1 MAMRFFDVT
10 DVDFEYLRF
19 ILKHY
24 GLDVNKLLYH
34 NEYYSMID
42 INDISHGYDG
52 INLTTIELSKK
63 YLILDDTFT
72 FFDSLYSTFKH
83 FKEVHKDDVK
93 LFPTMMCKFNK
104 HFGDYYTVEDVY
116 SLFSSRFD
124 IFEMIDSFRNDIRL
138 ENVVSFDKY
147 ERTFR
152 VYIKLD
158 GDDLSLFN
166 TYTVQ
171 ISLEDFSD
179 VRNKINIFNSVLS
192 GYYLETRLKDIEKYF
207 NKCVIGTVIIGD

>member
-10 DVDFEYLRF
+10 DVDSEYLGF

-24 GLDVNKLLYH
+24 GLDVDKLLYQ
-34 NEYYSMID
+34 NEYYSMDD
-42 INDISHGYDG
+42 INDMGCGLDG
-52 INLTTIELSKK
+52 VSLKTIELNRK
-63 YLILDDTFT
+63 YLILNDTFT
-72 FFDSLYSTFKH
+72 FFDSLYGTFKH
-83 FKEVHKDDVK
+83 FKEVSRDDVK
-93 LFPTMMCKFNK
+93 LFPTMLCKFDK
-104 HFGDYYTVEDVY
+104 HFGDYYTVCDVY
-116 SLFSSRFD
+116 SLFNSRFG
-124 IFEMIDSFRNDIRL
+124 IFKMIDNFKNDVRL

-166 TYTVQ
+166 TYTN
-171 ISLEDFSD
+171 ISLEDFSV
-179 VRNKINIFNSVLS
+179 VRNKINTFNSVLS
-192 GYYLETRLKDIEKYF
+192 GYYLEERLKDIEDYL

>member
-10 DVDFEYLRF
+10 DVDSEYLGF

-24 GLDVNKLLYH
+24 GLDVDKLLYQ
-34 NEYYSMID
+34 NEYYSMDD
-42 INDISHGYDG
+42 INDMGCGLDG
-52 INLTTIELSKK
+52 VSLKTIELNRK
-63 YLILDDTFT
+63 YLILNDTFT
-72 FFDSLYSTFKH
+72 FFDSLYGTFKH
-83 FKEVHKDDVK
+83 FKEVSRDDVK
-93 LFPTMMCKFNK
+93 LFPTMLCKFDK
-104 HFGDYYTVEDVY
+104 HFGDYYTVCDVY
-116 SLFSSRFD
+116 SLFNSRFG
-124 IFEMIDSFRNDIRL
+124 IFKMIDNFKNDVRL

-166 TYTVQ
+166 IYTN
-171 ISLEDFSD
+171 ISLEDFSV
-179 VRNKINIFNSVLS
+179 VRNKINTFNSVLS
-192 GYYLETRLKDIEKYF
+192 GYYLEERLKDIEDCL